1 MKGNSCGE
9 QVRQRASLN
18 FDCVDQRSAV
28 GSRPRTT
35 RGDYTASQIFFF
47 FRVLENTEE
56 LKIQQKNLAF
66 KICRAEQMYTTKRM
80 SGAQN
85 DMKIT

>member
-1 MKGNSCGE
+1 MKGGFCGE

-35 RGDYTASQIFFF
+35 RNDHTAAQIF
-47 FRVLENTEE
+47 
-56 LKIQQKNLAF
+56 
-66 KICRAEQMYTTKRM
+66 
-80 SGAQN
+80 
-85 DMKIT
+85 